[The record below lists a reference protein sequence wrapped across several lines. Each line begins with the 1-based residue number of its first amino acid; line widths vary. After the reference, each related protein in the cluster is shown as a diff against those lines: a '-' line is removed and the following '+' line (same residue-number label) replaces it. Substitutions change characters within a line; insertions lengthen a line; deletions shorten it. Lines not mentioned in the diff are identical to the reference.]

1 MEVVMTLLVLTAL
14 CLVAGFIGADS
25 RPLDAERPTRWLWP
39 PERR

>member
-1 MEVVMTLLVLTAL
+1 MTLVIFAAL
-14 CLVAGFIGADS
+14 CLVAGFFGADS